1 MKKNQV
7 RPLILLALLTV
18 ASVKTASSA
27 PPPSALTDASAGA
40 EILLADFLCNLSQAA
55 SIELP
60 GSTPAPSPT
69 SEYCGTCGEDIC
81 DNKAVGT
88 YCGFGR
94 DSYGNFIYKYCLNPF
109 VNTCADGR
117 ARCYCQSEYQ

>member
-7 RPLILLALLTV
+7 LALILFALLTV

-27 PPPSALTDASAGA
+27 SPPSAQADAPAGT
-40 EILLADFLCNLSQAA
+40 ETSLGDFLCNLSQTA

-60 GSTPAPSPT
+60 GSPPAPSPT
-69 SEYCGTCGEDIC
+69 SEYCGTCGQDIC

-94 DSYGNFIYKYCLNPF
+94 DTYGNFIYNYCLDPF

-117 ARCYCQSEYQ
+117 ANCRCQSEYQ